1 MRRAETSSKSKSTL
15 SIDGSQRR
23 VALLLVLL
31 VAVVYQGTLRSGFHY
46 DDFHAVVR
54 NPHLSLSNTVNFFSD
69 PSMFSVNPE
78 SAMYRPLLL
87 TTFSLNRAVSGDRPW
102 SYHLG
107 NVILHAANTVAVLWL
122 LRLVGLTAGAC
133 ALASVLF
140 AVHPLNSEAVSY
152 VSSRSQLLATLWILL
167 LCSLTLCA
175 STTTQRLSGV
185 VCLIMAL
192 MSKSVAIVSP
202 ALALLG
208 WQRTQDH
215 SPSGLGQSVANRTRI
230 MWASVVAIVLV
241 VYLTLIRSL
250 FAKAVF
256 DAPVRDRFAQLATQ
270 AKALGYYLWLTV
282 MPVRLS
288 VEHQFDVSRD
298 IDPVVGLAAL
308 FVGSLAIVCIQGR
321 GTWRW
326 GSLWWLICL
335 LPTTVVP
342 LIVLVNEHR
351 LYGAGIGAVVLIAVV
366 FGSLRFKC
374 RPVAAGLIA
383 AYTITL
389 ALLTVQRVDVW
400 RSESS
405 LWRDAAEKAPASLKA
420 QVRWADVLEAEGES
434 ELAEQTYLRALAMRP
449 LHAAARNNL
458 GRLYLVQG
466 RLDEASLQFQTLLDK
481 SPDNIPARM
490 NLGQIYFRQGQMS
503 QARAQ
508 YEAALGFDLT
518 QGRAQLRIAQIG
530 LHQNG
535 STAEILNWLDRA
547 WEAGERS
554 VDVFVSRAIA
564 LRRAG
569 RLAEA
574 LRAYQSAIAINADSP
589 DVWYNLGN
597 LYVEQTNE
605 TAAAQAYVEAIRN
618 AEEGSVIRRSAQD
631 RLRALKAHQTSP

>member
-1 MRRAETSSKSKSTL
+1 L

-31 VAVVYQGTLRSGFHY
+31 VAVLYQGTLRSGFHY

-54 NPHLSLSNTVNFFSD
+54 NPHLSLSNTVNFFHD

-78 SAMYRPLLL
+78 SAMYRPWLL

-107 NVILHAANTVAVLWL
+107 NVMLHAANTVAVLWL
-122 LRLVGLTAGAC
+122 LRLLGLSAGAC

-152 VSSRSQLLATLWILL
+152 VSSRSQLLATLGVLL
-167 LCSLTLCA
+167 FCSLTLRA
-175 STTTQRLSGV
+175 STTTHRLTGV

-215 SPSGLGQSVANRTRI
+215 SPSGDHSSSGEGQSVANRTRI
-230 MWASVVAIVLV
+230 LWASVVAVVLV

-250 FAKAVF
+250 LAKAVF
-256 DAPVRDRFAQLATQ
+256 DAPVRDRFAQVATQ

-288 VEHQFDVSRD
+288 VEHQFDVSRAL
-298 IDPVVGLAAL
+298 DPIVGLAAL
-308 FVGSLAIVCIQGR
+308 FVGSLAIVCYKGR

-351 LYGAGIGAVVLIAVV
+351 LYGAGIGALVLIAVV
-366 FGSLRFKC
+366 LSSLHLKC

-383 AYTITL
+383 AYTIML

-405 LWRDAAEKAPASLKA
+405 LWQDAAQKAPASLKA
-420 QVRWADVLEAEGES
+420 QLRWADVLDSEGEF
-434 ELAEQTYLRALAMRP
+434 ELAEQAYLRALALRP
-449 LHAAARNNL
+449 FHAAARNNL
-458 GRLYLVQG
+458 GRSYLVRG
-466 RLDEASLQFQTLLDK
+466 RLDEASLQFQALLER
-481 SPDNIPARM
+481 SPDNVPARM
-490 NLGQIYFRQGQMS
+490 NLGQTYFRQGQMS
-503 QARAQ
+503 EARNQ

-530 LHQNG
+530 LHENG
-535 STAEILNWLDRA
+535 STAEILDWLDRA

-569 RLAEA
+569 QLAEA
-574 LRAYQSAIAINADSP
+574 LSAYQSAIAINADSP

-597 LYVEQTNE
+597 LYVEQGNE

-631 RLRALKAHQTSP
+631 RLRALKVRQTSP